1 MTNCHAP
8 LESVFSHLWYAKTP
22 SSLFSTQCNAVTL
35 RWKLPPY
42 QFVRD
47 RLSLIPRP
55 QIGSGNSKESC
66 AKQQFASHRPRCQ
79 RGLAYRP
86 FTLRTKQCAYSLRH
100 ESLYQD
106 AAAVAAPLR
115 NANKPSLICSALVGG
130 MPCGKPSSTPSLP
143 SAQNAPYYSVTLG
156 LFPAL
161 SLRNV

>member
-1 MTNCHAP
+1 MKPTIRILPKAC
-8 LESVFSHLWYAKTP
+8 SQVWYAKTP

-86 FTLRTKQCAYSLRH
+86 FTLRTKQCANSLRH

-106 AAAVAAPLR
+106 AAAVAGLALR
-115 NANKPSLICSALVGG
+115 SSRASLSLTDHWG